1 MLRLSRQLVTR
12 TSVRRLLPPKSRHAL
27 RSLHVTR
34 LCLADPHAEQKFRF
48 SKIRA
53 RLRPGLSP
61 QELMSLVGELEDVAP
76 SPSHMDAVYAEI
88 EETYPDMDRQ
98 KLTYLLDGGYDPT
111 DFDYPEAA
119 STFLMKLEEPHVQD
133 ALQSLDE
140 DKQFQL
146 LDLKAALPYDDFS
159 DLGPFHDIVDFL
171 RENEIDVDF
180 SNLPEVLYERELT
193 AQPIPNLP
201 KDLSSGYEDA
211 LQRVDSLSLPR
222 PEEPPSL
229 SPIASSSTEPIV
241 EPSFSEDLPPP
252 VELFVP
258 PAQEVEVVPD
268 LPSDLRPS
276 QSAIQDSTQTLE
288 ELPSSADPLLPESS
302 LSELVLAVP
311 PTLESSTPESDLPQS
326 ETLLPPPA
334 ATDSVLES
342 SQILPSESLQPSDP
356 TEQVS
361 PLPQDADPA
370 PVSLDPA
377 EEHQQYVKAF
387 FDKFDEPS
395 VDKAI
400 DQFDHDTRTD
410 LLSLITNASET
421 NFADPKWFPAIVDF
435 LSQHGIS
442 LDVSDLPEHFYKKP
456 KAPKRGTYLKGLGSF
471 APSRASFQ
479 QTVKWTPE
487 QAAFVH
493 DFFVKLSQP
502 AVQTAMKGLKS
513 DQKAEFGKILSQMD
527 SEGAANEMVLPF
539 ALSFLAERNI
549 NVETGDTLL
558 PDEDPNQEE
567 IPPGH
572 HWPNLMTPDPL
583 MDSRDV
589 VDFPPTKDNPFHNR
603 VIVRNH
609 KSMFHELM
617 EENKFDF
624 DDPTAQPVQTDLGRS
639 APEIYERTGISKRF
653 KLRDPSIHLYRIS
666 RRVIQQTACRSS
678 PIIGNGNGLVGLG
691 RGTHADM
698 SLATIKSYS
707 QAIKNMDY
715 VDRFEDRTVWTEVE
729 SKFGS
734 TRILMRPRPL
744 GFGLRCGPTLH
755 RLFKAAGIK
764 DISAKVWKSRNPIL
778 ILQGALRMLQSGHN
792 PLGMGDGAGGPGR
805 RMQKGAGIRS
815 YDSVTR
821 ARGRSLAGLTL

>member
-1 MLRLSRQLVTR
+1 ML
-12 TSVRRLLPPKSRHAL
+12 
-27 RSLHVTR
+27 
-34 LCLADPHAEQKFRF
+34 
-48 SKIRA
+48 
-53 RLRPGLSP
+53 
-61 QELMSLVGELEDVAP
+61 AP

-88 EETYPDMDRQ
+88 EEKYPGMDRQ
-98 KLTYLLDGGYDPT
+98 RLTFLLEGGLDST
-111 DFDYPEAA
+111 EIDFPEVA
-119 STFLMKLEEPHVQD
+119 STFLMKLEEPHIQD

-146 LDLKAALPYDDFS
+146 LDLKTALPYDDFS
-159 DLGPFHDIVDFL
+159 DLSPFHNIVDFL

-180 SNLPEVLYERELT
+180 SNLPEVFYERSTQVSGES
-193 AQPIPNLP
+193 IPEEP
-201 KDLSSGYEDA
+201 DVLSSGYEDA
-211 LQRVDSLSLPR
+211 LQGVNPLSLPR
-222 PEEPPSL
+222 PEELLPVDESPSL
-229 SPIASSSTEPIV
+229 SHIASSSAEPV
-241 EPSFSEDLPPP
+241 VKLPFSEDLPPP
-252 VELFVP
+252 VGLFVP
-258 PAQEVEVVPD
+258 PAQEVEMVPD

-276 QSAIQDSTQTLE
+276 HSAVQDSTQTLE
-288 ELPSSADPLLPESS
+288 EPPSSEEPLLPEPS
-302 LSELVLAVP
+302 LEEPVLAVP
-311 PTLESSTPESDLPQS
+311 PTLESSTPESDLSQA
-326 ETLLPPPA
+326 EILPPPS
-334 ATDSVLES
+334 ATSDSVLES
-342 SQILPSESLQPSDP
+342 SQILSSESLQSSDP
-356 TEQVS
+356 AQQVS
-361 PLPQDADPA
+361 PLPEDA
-370 PVSLDPA
+370 VNLDPA

-387 FDKFDEPS
+387 FDKFNEAS

-435 LSQHGIS
+435 LSQHEIT

-456 KAPKRGTYLKGLGSF
+456 EMPKREAYLKGLGSF

-502 AVQTAMKGLKS
+502 AVQTAMKGLKP

-527 SEGAANEMVLPF
+527 SEGAANEMILPF

-603 VIVRNH
+603 VVLRNH

-624 DDPTAQPVQTDLGRS
+624 DDPKAQPVQTDLGRS

-666 RRVIQQTACRSS
+666 RRVIQQTGKGRIPSMQVFT
-678 PIIGNGNGLVGLG
+678 IIGNGNGLVGLG

-821 ARGRSLAGLTL
+821 ARGRSLAGLTV